1 MKIVS
6 RIITALLFLLF
17 FAFALK
23 NTQDATLQFFL
34 GYEFG
39 GPLVVLL
46 LGFFISGAVLGVLAL
61 TPTVFRYRRETARHK
76 KTITALEKARDA
88 SASSAPDSVVDVD
101 RTVL

>member
-1 MKIVS
+1 MKIIL

-23 NTQDATLQFFL
+23 NTQEATLEFFL
-34 GYEFG
+34 DYRFT

-46 LGFFISGAVLGVLAL
+46 LGFFIGGAILGVLAMS
-61 TPTVFRYRRETARHK
+61 PTVFRYRREAARQRK
-76 KTITALEKARDA
+76 VIATLEKERDA
-88 SASSAPDSVVDVD
+88 AAVTAPDTLVNLD